1 MDLLHTGGPTTTTT
15 NTLEYIQETICQ
27 YIETQGEGNGC

>member
-1 MDLLHTGGPTTTTT
+1 MNLLHTGGLITTTT

-27 YIETQGEGNGC
+27 YIENQGEGNDC

>member
-1 MDLLHTGGPTTTTT
+1 MNLPHTGGRWTT

-27 YIETQGEGNGC
+27 YIETQGEWNDC